1 MKTNGKT
8 QSGNIGSEYGNQIR
22 ATSQE
27 IATKATAITNSIN
40 AMTSDS
46 LAFRETSVDKSTEL
60 QEEAQK
66 GMDILTKENNDLV
79 DFARRT
85 NGGMEQQALGFEHE
99 IAQIIGEHAG
109 TYKDELYGVIAEEIQ
124 NSLQD
129 LMSAIYDTT
138 QDTKAEQNAVREGMV
153 ETNDE
158 DDEMKEE
165 SEDLAEEVSDIVEET
180 EDLVKQASRKNLKAI
195 AKTKKKAI
203 KAKVSIKGQADKAR
217 AMSGKE
223 VKKVLKDLLRMVKDE
238 HKGWLSE
245 ATEVKHDNEDKVDE
259 TASIGDA
266 IKEDFYTGV
275 RETRKENAEMMLDLQ
290 SQALEGKKM
299 QLDAADSLGTF
310 KAVAKKLWETSNA
323 KLSQTV
329 DRAKQSAQQIAG
341 DLDGQAKNQQTQLQ
355 VELAALEDKTKKNA
369 VDEGSRI
376 ENEVSN
382 SGTKLSEKVVK
393 GSSDLEK
400 GMFSLVDAAK
410 KLGAE
415 IDDNENELND
425 LQSKVSD
432 VGDRLTGIFQQT
444 KATMHEA
451 SNNTLTNLHAV
462 SGSVNGKLSEVSEQ
476 LKKESGAAA
485 NETRDLATQIY
496 TDLEDRIGSLKDD
509 AVSQLTRSA
518 RSIATATER
527 GEAVIKSMA
536 ITASNIEA
544 LKTSIVGQL
553 PQVKEDIKTSVGL
566 MRTNLEESQQKLQA
580 AKEAATETVE
590 GQDAEFQSLLGAQLS
605 ETRYRL
611 NTKAERS
618 SQGLEEKLRKSREEV
633 ETIREGSDQN
643 NEAMKKF
650 DAKTIVTVNEALNK
664 VKYVSNQER
673 TDAQTMNDKLG
684 QLAQN
689 LNAAYQAALRG
700 VSMMKSHSEEVVG
713 NTQMEYIKHRKSS
726 LQAAEDES
734 NGALHKFG
742 DTALGQLDDVIEG
755 LHKRLYNKALEVT
768 GLMGRLGSQKEDLDN
783 TRAKSFRQ
791 ASNLQRAL
799 LGGEDV
805 ENELAAKERQ
815 LQTSQQSRAES
826 SVNYLKQ
833 VRDKDIAHMQE
844 DADAEGKQSI
854 SEAQLSVTKTA
865 QHGEEMHR
873 RVDGFSQEYEL
884 QADGGLKATRAGTK
898 AVGEEVESLEQAERE
913 GERMLNKRAGSLE
926 SEVDVEEDKVK
937 RLEVAEKEAMA
948 DGGGEGVAE
957 LRGASQLLGTAKDL
971 SGAELSE
978 IGDEVQGGL
987 EKFRGVGQG
996 EAAELSGKVDQ
1007 LVESQPD
1014 FGGMFTNDTV
1024 DARDSVD
1031 QAHHAVEVAEK
1042 WAKKVIDGFDE
1053 KLDGVRG
1060 SREES
1065 GATIH
1070 DKASKVKKNV
1080 VAEAEE
1086 TVKEIGTVAM
1096 STETMEQGMRRKLQ
1110 SFRTTMNK
1118 LGGTQVDHDKERI
1131 DSMQQ
1136 KLFALQQNHQRVM
1149 SWANMHRH
1157 KNDAWKDA
1165 VEKHLHKLG
1174 QSIVSDD
1181 TEVQGERLDAELS
1194 LNNGLRNIGINLQNE
1209 LTKTGSEE
1217 ARTYEH
1223 LAAKFGE
1230 GIADLMHR
1238 KSLNELEELKATDNA
1253 YDALKR
1259 KTYAENKAV
1268 MATRHGAD
1276 LLDHTVADLTKKS
1289 KMAAGAVAALKLP
1302 LLTVSDENI
1311 ATREKYDEVNN
1322 RLNRLVAGSATS
1334 LLQEGDEGSEE
1345 RTAQEIASVK
1355 ALNEVLFR
1363 QNMKL
1368 AKQNTLLEEGL
1379 QYARSMP
1386 APAQ

>member
-1 MKTNGKT
+1 MNEIRDEATEMSKTA
-8 QSGNIGSEYGNQIR
+8 SS
-22 ATSQE
+22 
-27 IATKATAITNSIN
+27 IANSISSIQ
-40 AMTSDS
+40 SDS
-46 LAFRETSVDKSTEL
+46 LSFREQSVDASTAL

-66 GMDILTKENNDLV
+66 GMDILTKQNNDLV

-85 NGGMEQQALGFEHE
+85 NGGMEQQALGFENE
-99 IAQIIGEHAG
+99 IRGQISDHASS
-109 TYKDELYGVIAEEIQ
+109 YKDELYGVIGEEIQ
-124 NSLQD
+124 ESLQD
-129 LMSAIYDTT
+129 LMANIYDTSV
-138 QDTKAEQNAVREGMV
+138 DAKEEQRAVREGMV
-153 ETNDE
+153 ETQDE
-158 DDEMKEE
+158 DDELKEE
-165 SEDLAEEVSDIVEET
+165 SEDLAEEVSEIVEESA
-180 EDLVKQASRKNLKAI
+180 DIVKAANRKNLRAI

-203 KAKVSIKGQADKAR
+203 KGVVTIKAQADKAKG
-217 AMSGKE
+217 MSGKE
-223 VKKVLKDLLRMVKDE
+223 VKRALKDLLNQIKDH
-238 HKGWLSE
+238 HKSWLLE
-245 ATEVKHDNEDKVDE
+245 ATEVKNTNEDRVDE
-259 TASIGDA
+259 TAALGDA
-266 IKEDFYTGV
+266 IKDDFYTGV
-275 RETRKENAEMMLDLQ
+275 RETRKQNAEMMLDMQ
-290 SQALEGKKM
+290 QQALEGKGM
-299 QLDAADSLGTF
+299 QLDAADSLNTM
-310 KAVAKKLWETSNA
+310 KATAKKLWEVSNA
-323 KLSQTV
+323 KLSQTI
-329 DRAKQSAQQIAG
+329 DRAKQSGQQIAG
-341 DLDGQAKNQQTQLQ
+341 DLDGQAKNQQSSLQ
-355 VELAALEDKTKKNA
+355 VDLASLEDKTKKSA
-369 VDEGSRI
+369 IDEGSRI
-376 ENEVSN
+376 ENDVSA

-432 VGDRLTGIFQQT
+432 VGDRLDGIFQQT
-444 KATMHEA
+444 KASMAESA
-451 SNNTLTNLHAV
+451 NNTLTNLNQV

-476 LKKESGAAA
+476 LKKEAGAAG
-485 NETRDLATQIY
+485 NETRDLAKQIY
-496 TDLEDRIGSLKDD
+496 TDLEDRIESLRDD

-544 LKTSIVGQL
+544 VKTSIVGQL
-553 PQVKEDIKTSVGL
+553 PQVKEGVKTSVGL

-580 AKEAATETVE
+580 AREASLETVE
-590 GQDAEFQSLLGAQLS
+590 GQNAEFQSLLGAQMS

-618 SQGLEEKLRKSREEV
+618 SQQLEEKLRKAKEEV
-633 ETIREGSDQN
+633 EAIREGSDQN

-650 DAKTIVTVNEALNK
+650 DAKTIVSVNEALNK

-684 QLAQN
+684 QLAGN
-689 LNAAYQAALRG
+689 LHSAYQAALRG
-700 VSMMKSHSEEVVG
+700 VSMMKAHAEEVVG
-713 NTQMEYIKHRKSS
+713 NTEMEAIKHRKSS

-734 NGALHKFG
+734 SAALHKFG
-742 DTALGQLDDVIEG
+742 DNALNSLDGVIDG
-755 LHKRLYNKALEVT
+755 LHKRLYNKATEVS
-768 GLMGRLGSQKEDLDN
+768 GLDSRLLGQKEDLDN

-791 ASNLQRAL
+791 AQNLLRSLQ
-799 LGGEDV
+799 GGEDV
-805 ENELAAKERQ
+805 EKEMEAKERQ
-815 LQTSQQSRAES
+815 LQGSQQNRIKS
-826 SVNYLKQ
+826 SETYLKQ
-833 VRDKDIAHMQE
+833 VRDKDIAHMTE
-844 DADAEGKQSI
+844 DADAEGRQAI
-854 SEAQLSVTKTA
+854 SEAQVAVSKVA

-873 RVDGFSQEYEL
+873 RVDGFSAEYL
-884 QADGGLKATRAGTK
+884 ATTNNGLGATRKGTS
-898 AVGEEVESLEQAERE
+898 AVSSEVEALEQAERE
-913 GERMLNKRAGSLE
+913 GERLLNKKAGSLE
-926 SEVDVEEDKVK
+926 SQVDVEEDKVK
-937 RLEVAEKEAMA
+937 RMEVAEKEAMA

-971 SGAELSE
+971 SGAELTE
-978 IGDEVQGGL
+978 IGDAVQAGL

-996 EAAELSGKVDQ
+996 EAAELSAKVDQ
-1007 LVESQPD
+1007 LIEAQPD

-1031 QAHHAVEVAEK
+1031 QAHKAVEVAEN
-1042 WAKKVIDGFDE
+1042 WAKKVVEGFDG

-1060 SREES
+1060 SREGS
-1065 GATIH
+1065 GAAIH

-1080 VAEAEE
+1080 VAEAEA

-1096 STETMEQGMRRKLQ
+1096 STEKMEQGMRLKLQ

-1118 LGGTQVDHDKERI
+1118 LGGTEVDHDKERI

-1136 KLFALQQNHQRVM
+1136 KLFQLQQNHQRVM

-1181 TEVQGERLDAELS
+1181 TELQGERLDAELS

-1209 LTKTGSEE
+1209 LTKTGGEE

-1238 KSLNELEELKATDNA
+1238 KALNEMEEEKATRNA
-1253 YDALKR
+1253 YDSLQR
-1259 KTYAENKAV
+1259 KGYAENKAV
-1268 MATRHGAD
+1268 MASRMAAD
-1276 LLDHTVADLTKKS
+1276 VVDNTVSELTKSS

-1302 LLTVSDENI
+1302 LMSVSDENI
-1311 ATREKYDEVNN
+1311 KTREKYDTLNN
-1322 RLNRLVAGSATS
+1322 RLNRLVAGSAAS
-1334 LLQEGDEGSEE
+1334 LLQEGEQSSEE
-1345 RTAQEIASVK
+1345 KETMKEKERAQETVKEIASAK
-1355 ALNEVLFR
+1355 ALNDVLFR

-1368 AKQNTLLEEGL
+1368 AQQNTNLEEGL
-1379 QYARSMP
+1379 TYVRSLP
-1386 APAQ
+1386 AK